1 VTDAYDALRSDW
13 CEQGD
18 LPRATC
24 WHCGAHPGGPAL
36 PPLDRPWTYDG
47 KPVVR
52 RSGRGVFPSLATPPA
67 DTGEP
72 LKLGRP
78 TAGYCACGQPT
89 RDNAYGCDDC
99 ARELER
105 LFAEAPWIAEQLD
118 DTITKQRGNAAS
130 NGVGSGV
137 PLTCGHMD
145 TDACGCPVSLPWNDK
160 AAQILADLR
169 KHLAHTVKVCQDRH
183 IRHQSPYAL
192 DPNTDSTPSMA
203 AWLLW
208 RVDGLTFSDVFTQTL
223 KAGLKVEKDALLAID
238 RGPDLLYLG
247 LCDARDEDGLCGGAI
262 YARAGEDTGK
272 CRACR
277 AEYDVNARRGGLE
290 RALDDRL
297 CTASEIA
304 HLATYLGLP
313 SSVTRERV
321 RNLVN
326 QWHRRKI
333 ITGHVTREHPEPRF
347 RYGDVAP
354 RLAATYDTKGA

>member
-1 VTDAYDALRSDW
+1 MTDAYDILRSDW

-24 WHCGAHPGGPAL
+24 WHCGAQPGGPAL
-36 PPLDRPWTYDG
+36 PPLDRPWTYNG
-47 KPVVR
+47 QAVVR
-52 RSGRGVFPSLATPPA
+52 RSGRGLFASVPTPAAEDNP
-67 DTGEP
+67 EI
-72 LKLGRP
+72 KRGRGS
-78 TAGYCACGQPT
+78 AGNCGCGQPT
-89 RDNAYGCDDC
+89 RDHAYGCDHC
-99 ARELER
+99 AGELER

-118 DTITKQRGNAAS
+118 DTITKQRGAAAA
-130 NGVGSGV
+130 NGTT
-137 PLTCGHMD
+137 PE
-145 TDACGCPVSLPWNDK
+145 SLPWNDK
-160 AAQILADLR
+160 AARILADLR
-169 KHLAHTVKVCQDRH
+169 KHLARTVKVCQDRH

-192 DPNTDSTPSMA
+192 APNTDSIPSMS

-208 RVDGLTFSDVFTQTL
+208 RVDGLTFSDTFTEIL
-223 KAGLKVEKDALLAID
+223 KTGLKVEKQALLAID
-238 RGPDLLYLG
+238 RGPDLMYLG

-304 HLATYLGLP
+304 HLATYLGL
-313 SSVTRERV
+313 SATRDRV

-333 ITGHVTREHPEPRF
+333 ITGHVTHEHPEPRF

-354 RLAATYDTKGA
+354 RLAATYADQGA